1 MNLRKSKTSKVMA
14 GLIGF
19 SMILSLFV
27 GVGVQTASAALT
39 QAQVDSIISLLQSFG
54 ADASTINN
62 VRTSLTGGTPTGGGG
77 TPSTGGFVFNNNLS
91 LGMTHSDVLQLQ
103 LVLNADS
110 ATQVSTSGAGSP
122 GNETNYFGTRTR
134 AAVINFQAKYGISP
148 QSGFVGP
155 LTRQELNSMGGVVVL
170 PPPPPPGTP
179 LPPTVAGT
187 GVTISAAAQPANS
200 LAVINAARVPFTRF
214 TLTAGSDGDVTG
226 NSVTVERQGLATD
239 GNFAGVVLLDEMG
252 TQVGLAKTLN
262 SNHQVIL
269 NEPLKIMRGSSK
281 TYTVAVNMQ
290 DTNAEVNGGEIA
302 AFAVI
307 NVNSAA
313 TVTGTLPIVGA
324 SHTLNDTLT
333 IGTITNA
340 RGPLDPNGAQTKN
353 VGEAGYVFAS
363 IRVTAGSQ
371 EDVQLNSVRW
381 FQGSSSASSDL
392 ANVVTVVDGTS
403 YPTTVS
409 SDGKYYTSVFPGG
422 VTLTKGNS
430 KEISVKGDIVG
441 GSGRTIT
448 FNLEKTTDLSVVG
461 KTYGYGITPPTSGTG
476 FDADSIWYAG
486 SVVTINAGTITV
498 SNDVGVPSQNVA
510 INLANQPLA
519 GFTVDVKGEPVS
531 VGSIVFNLS
540 TIGNEAQ
547 DITNVTI
554 VDQNGAVLAGPK
566 DGVGTT
572 ANGGLAALTFTDSVT
587 FPVGVTK
594 IMLKGKLGTDFVTND
609 TVQAST
615 TPSSQWTTVTG
626 QTTGTTITPSP
637 SSAVTGSNMTVKAA
651 SLTVSMASDPVAQT
665 VVAGV
670 SGFTFAKYNLI
681 ANSSGEDIRVSQL
694 LLDYSA
700 GGTATN
706 VRNCQLYDGAT
717 SLTTGSRAVNPSA
730 AASSTTFTL
739 DQAITVT
746 KGTTKTLAL
755 MCDIASG
762 S

>member
-179 LPPTVAGT
+179 LPPPVAGT

-214 TLTAGSDGDVTG
+214 TLTAGSDGDVTV

-324 SHTLNDTLT
+324 SH
-333 IGTITNA
+333 
-340 RGPLDPNGAQTKN
+340 
-353 VGEAGYVFAS
+353 
-363 IRVTAGSQ
+363 
-371 EDVQLNSVRW
+371 
-381 FQGSSSASSDL
+381 
-392 ANVVTVVDGTS
+392 
-403 YPTTVS
+403 
-409 SDGKYYTSVFPGG
+409 
-422 VTLTKGNS
+422 
-430 KEISVKGDIVG
+430 
-441 GSGRTIT
+441 
-448 FNLEKTTDLSVVG
+448 
-461 KTYGYGITPPTSGTG
+461 
-476 FDADSIWYAG
+476 
-486 SVVTINAGTITV
+486 
-498 SNDVGVPSQNVA
+498 
-510 INLANQPLA
+510 
-519 GFTVDVKGEPVS
+519 
-531 VGSIVFNLS
+531 
-540 TIGNEAQ
+540 
-547 DITNVTI
+547 
-554 VDQNGAVLAGPK
+554 
-566 DGVGTT
+566 
-572 ANGGLAALTFTDSVT
+572 
-587 FPVGVTK
+587 
-594 IMLKGKLGTDFVTND
+594 
-609 TVQAST
+609 
-615 TPSSQWTTVTG
+615 
-626 QTTGTTITPSP
+626 
-637 SSAVTGSNMTVKAA
+637 
-651 SLTVSMASDPVAQT
+651 
-665 VVAGV
+665 
-670 SGFTFAKYNLI
+670 
-681 ANSSGEDIRVSQL
+681 
-694 LLDYSA
+694 
-700 GGTATN
+700 
-706 VRNCQLYDGAT
+706 
-717 SLTTGSRAVNPSA
+717 
-730 AASSTTFTL
+730 
-739 DQAITVT
+739 
-746 KGTTKTLAL
+746 
-755 MCDIASG
+755 
-762 S
+762 